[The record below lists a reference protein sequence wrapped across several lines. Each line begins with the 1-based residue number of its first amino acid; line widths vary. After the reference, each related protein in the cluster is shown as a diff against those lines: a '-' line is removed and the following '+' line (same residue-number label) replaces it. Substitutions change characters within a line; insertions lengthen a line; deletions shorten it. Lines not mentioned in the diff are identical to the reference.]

1 MYSAHSSSTKILN
14 VFDVVLQFWQ
24 GLRAKVNKHVQDNLT
39 SHLADMA
46 KGHADLVRTVSE
58 LSRRVSEVEEQ
69 LQEEALAVNVQNLSL
84 G

>member
-1 MYSAHSSSTKILN
+1 MYSSHSSSTKKLN

-24 GLRAKVNKHVQDNLT
+24 GLRTTVNIHVQDNLQ

-46 KGHADLVRTVSE
+46 KGHADLVRTVVE
-58 LSRRVSEVEEQ
+58 LSRRLTEVEEQ
-69 LQEEALAVNVQNLSL
+69 RQDEALAVNVQNLSL